1 MQEQH
6 ETKLLCSA
14 CTFTLLTLPHAVPT
28 FNWTAETAAIRGFPK
43 RFSKSLCTG
52 NVQDTRLQKKKQR
65 KPNKIINNI
74 PCGSWSTWG
83 EGNVQVQLYLEQ
95 ILASSKIHQIQ
106 KKNIMGTAHI
116 MLRALSIT
124 YSNYYPA
131 KLQWI
136 SPNTKPMRL

>member
-1 MQEQH
+1 MQFLHSTEQLKQQPS
-6 ETKLLCSA
+6 E
-14 CTFTLLTLPHAVPT
+14 
-28 FNWTAETAAIRGFPK
+28 GFQ
-43 RFSKSLCTG
+43 RDFQNHYALAMYRT
-52 NVQDTRLQKKKQR
+52 QDCKKKKQR

-106 KKNIMGTAHI
+106 KKKNIMGTAHI
-116 MLRALSIT
+116 MLRVLSIT

-131 KLQWI
+131 KLQ
-136 SPNTKPMRL
+136 